1 MRPQP
6 RPRRPYLELVLG
18 LALVLGAALLL
29 PGLPAAAQ
37 TAPARQAAPARQ
49 LRFENLS
56 SLHFSMPTNSVLSLA
71 QDGEG
76 LIWMGTQNGLYRH
89 DGQRSTIY
97 RNNPAESASLPGNH
111 VSAIFRD
118 SRDRMW
124 FGTSDGLARFDPERS
139 GFVTHNPAPAGGA
152 ARVPLFVRSIVGDGK
167 RGMWLGT
174 AQGLHHFD
182 PDSGAFKAYPHDP
195 ARPGSPA
202 SDRVEALARD
212 AEGGLWLSAWP
223 AGVDYLAPGAAEFR
237 HFRPD
242 DSAAPNA
249 RRNTVNALLVDEQQ
263 QLWIGTA
270 SGVLRWRIGTP
281 WAQREVLPEPEGVA
295 DFSVY
300 TVYQD
305 SARTIW
311 LGTQPAG
318 LLRWDA
324 QQQRFTSYRHQPGD
338 PNSLPSNRVPS
349 VLVDRSD
356 TLWAGTWDSG
366 AARVDLGSQGFGHF
380 IPGAD
385 ARETQPRGNVIGS
398 LSHADNG
405 KLWLGGP
412 SGVRLYDPATNQ
424 IVQSYRHDPSRAGSL
439 SNDFVIALLQPPGGA
454 LWAGT
459 STGLNRLDPAT
470 GKFKEYRFGQ
480 QDRNFVRSITL
491 SRSGALWLGT
501 DGGVLRFDPA
511 SGKAEVLPQGK
522 ETSAMSNA
530 GAMLEDSKG
539 RLWIG
544 SPYGRGLD
552 VRDLAGKLR
561 SYRAD
566 GRPGSLSND
575 FVNRIYEDAQGRIW
589 IGTRSGLNQVAEDAS
604 GALRFSASQRGGL
617 SAMDVAA
624 IESDTDGQLWL
635 SVTGALLRY
644 DPLSGAFSSHYASDG
659 ITSGNFVGGASL
671 PGADGTLYFGAF
683 QGMSI
688 VRPAAIRGNAIAPRV
703 TATGLSVMNRSLAI
717 LPRPEQVELGGT
729 VNAPTSL
736 RLPWDMSTFSLE
748 FTATHFAD
756 PDRNRYA
763 YRLEGL
769 DTGWIPADAAH
780 RVATYTS
787 LPPGSYT
794 LRIKAVTK
802 NGVWSERELTLP
814 VTVTPPF
821 WATWWFRGLAVLL
834 AALGLG
840 LLYRWRVRLLRR
852 RQLELEWLVAQ
863 RTSEL
868 AGKNAALTS
877 AYASL
882 ENLSVTDPLTGMR
895 NRRFIEQKLPA
906 DVQLILR
913 RHESPMATATAAPR
927 NAALIFFLID
937 LDHFK
942 SVNDRH
948 GHPGGDRVLLAMR
961 ERLEQVFRDSDFL
974 VRWGGEEFL
983 VVARDTDPA
992 GASALAER
1000 VCAAVAEQ
1008 DFVLEDGS
1016 RLRQT
1021 CSVGYA
1027 CFPFTPTQ
1035 PRLLSWQQTIKL
1047 ADLGLYAAKRSGRAA
1062 WVGLACGATPP
1073 APAAV
1078 QAMLDEPGA
1087 ALAAG
1092 HLAIASSADTGA
1104 LASAWAAMAT
1114 AD

>member
-1 MRPQP
+1 MRPP
-6 RPRRPYLELVLG
+6 PRRRPLSSLVL
-18 LALVLGAALLL
+18 ALLL
-29 PGLPAAAQ
+29 LGGL
-37 TAPARQAAPARQ
+37 PARQATPAEAARQ
-49 LRFENLS
+49 LRFETLS

-71 QDGEG
+71 QDGQG

-97 RNNPAESASLPGNH
+97 RNDPAERLSLPGNH

-118 SRDRMW
+118 SRERMW
-124 FGTSDGLARFDPERS
+124 FGTSNGLARFDPGS
-139 GFVTHNPAPAGGA
+139 SAFVNHNPAGA
-152 ARVPLFVRSIVGDGK
+152 TLFVRAIIGDGK
-167 RGMWLGT
+167 DGLWLGT
-174 AQGLHHFD
+174 AQGLQHFNTAT
-182 PDSGAFKAYPHDP
+182 GAFTAYPHDA

-212 AEGGLWLSAWP
+212 ADGGLWLSAWP
-223 AGVDYLAPGAAEFR
+223 AGIDYLAPGATEFR
-237 HFRPD
+237 HFQPD
-242 DSAAPNA
+242 DGAAPNA
-249 RRNTVNALLVDEQQ
+249 KRNTVNALLVDEQQ
-263 QLWIGTA
+263 RLWIGTA
-270 SGVLRWRIGTP
+270 SGALRWKIGTP
-281 WAQREVLPEPEGVA
+281 WAAREALPAPEGV
-295 DFSVY
+295 DEFSVY

-305 SARTIW
+305 SARTVW

-324 QQQRFTSYRHQPGD
+324 RRQRFASYRHQPGD

-366 AARVDLGSQGFGHF
+366 AARVDLGSQGFGRF

-385 ARETQPRGNVIGS
+385 ARESQPRGNVIGS
-398 LSHADNG
+398 LSHAQHG
-405 KLWLGGP
+405 MLWLGGP
-412 SGVRLYDPATNQ
+412 SGVRLYDPASNS
-424 IVQSYRHDPSRAGSL
+424 IVQSYRHDPAKPGSL
-439 SNDFVIALLQPPGGA
+439 PNDFVIALLQPPGGA
-454 LWAGT
+454 LWVGT
-459 STGLNRLDPAT
+459 STGLNRLDPAS
-470 GKFKEYRFGQ
+470 GRFKEYRFGQ
-480 QDRNFVRSITL
+480 QNRNFVRAIAL

-511 SGKAEVLPQGK
+511 SGKAEVLPQG
-522 ETSAMSNA
+522 SGAMSNA
-530 GAMLEDSKG
+530 GALLEDSKG
-539 RLWIG
+539 RLWMG

-552 VRDLAGKLR
+552 VRGADGR
-561 SYRAD
+561 VRTYRAD
-566 GRPGSLSND
+566 GRSGSLSND

-589 IGTRSGLNQVAEDAS
+589 IGTRSGLNLVGEDAA
-604 GALRFSASQRGGL
+604 GALLFNASTRDGL

-624 IESDTDGQLWL
+624 IESDSDGQLWL
-635 SVTGALLRY
+635 TVTGALLRF
-644 DPLSGAFSSHYASDG
+644 DPLSGAVASHYGSDG

-671 PGADGTLYFGAF
+671 AGADGTLYFGAF

-688 VRPAAIRGNAIAPRV
+688 VRPAAIRGNTIAPQV
-703 TATGLSVMNRSLAI
+703 TVTGLSVMNRSLAV
-717 LPRPEQVELGGT
+717 LPRPERVALDGT
-729 VNAPTSL
+729 VNAPARL
-736 RLPWDMSTFSLE
+736 QLPWDMSTFSLE

-763 YRLEGL
+763 YRLDGL
-769 DTGWIPADAAH
+769 DTDWISADAAH

-787 LPPGSYT
+787 LRPGSYT
-794 LRIKAVTK
+794 LRVKAMTK
-802 NGVWSERELTLP
+802 NGVWSVRELTLP

-821 WATWWFRGLAVLL
+821 WSTWWFRSVAALLAV
-834 AALGLG
+834 LGLG

-877 AYASL
+877 AYGAL
-882 ENLSVTDPLTGMR
+882 ENLSVTDPLTGLR

-913 RHESPMATATAAPR
+913 RHESPVRAAAPR

-942 SVNDRH
+942 HVNDRH
-948 GHPGGDRVLLAMR
+948 GHPAGDRVLLAMR

-992 GASALAER
+992 GASALAAR

-1008 DFVLEDGS
+1008 DFLLEDGS

-1027 CFPFTPTQ
+1027 CFPFAPEQ

-1062 WVGLACGATPP
+1062 WVGLACGAEPP
-1073 APAAV
+1073 AQSGV
-1078 QAMLDEPGA
+1078 QRMLDQPGA
-1087 ALAAG
+1087 ALEAGQLAA
-1092 HLAIASSADTGA
+1092 ASSLAANA
-1104 LASAWAAMAT
+1104 LASAWATLPAAVPS
-1114 AD
+1114 